1 MPSTIAKSSADPNTE
16 SKIRAAARVIFHKKG
31 FAGTRTR
38 DIAKEA
44 NLNLALLNYYFKSKQ
59 KLFELIMLETLKE
72 FNQAMG
78 EVLNNEIT
86 TLEKKIH
93 LISEKYIDLIMAE
106 PEMPIFIMA
115 EIRSNGAAILEKLP
129 ANGVLQS
136 AFIKQYRQAV
146 NNKIIVEPN
155 PLHFLM
161 NLTALITFPFINA
174 PILKKVGNL
183 SDMQFDK
190 LMKERKKK
198 IPIWIKAMFRA
209 T

>member
-1 MPSTIAKSSADPNTE
+1 MPAKTDRKIPDSNTE
-16 SKIRAAARVIFHKKG
+16 TKIKAAARSVFHKKG

-161 NLTALITFPFINA
+161 NLTGLITFPFINA